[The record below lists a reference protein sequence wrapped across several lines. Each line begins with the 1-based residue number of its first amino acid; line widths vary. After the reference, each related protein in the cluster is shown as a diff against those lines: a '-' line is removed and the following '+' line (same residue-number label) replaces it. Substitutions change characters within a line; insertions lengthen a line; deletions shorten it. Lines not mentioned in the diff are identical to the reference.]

1 MKRKHFVFLSLGL
14 LLAGGIALNSCT
26 ENEENT
32 IVPIGTEYYIDD
44 IISVIPDTLRDDFF
58 ADFGNIPEGPI
69 PPKIEGSYV
78 MGPKQRVA
86 SNLEG
91 WPLVLP
97 IPEDNVNFR
106 FSEQHNELVKM
117 ELREAEN
124 EEVFTDTV
132 FVCGNGNAFTVYCIE
147 EKSITPELFG
157 VTYHAKI
164 TRGIVMKGRMA
175 SDGIEDF
182 RYATIV
188 LDSEDDYNGAMA
200 SLEKGTYFIYKD
212 GNGKAENCDW

>member
-1 MKRKHFVFLSLGL
+1 MFGCMILT
-14 LLAGGIALNSCT
+14 SCT
-26 ENEENT
+26 ENDDNT
-32 IVPIGTEYYIDD
+32 IVPIGAEYYIDD
-44 IISVIPDTLRDDFF
+44 ILSVIPDTLRNDFF

-69 PPKIEGSYV
+69 PPNIVGCYV
-78 MGPKQRVA
+78 MGPTERVA
-86 SNLEG
+86 SNVEG

-97 IPEDNVNFR
+97 IPEDNVVFR

-132 FVCGNGNAFTVYCIE
+132 YVCGNGDAFTVYCIE
-147 EKSITPELFG
+147 EKSITPELSG

-175 SDGIEDF
+175 SDGIADF
-182 RYATIV
+182 RYATVI

-200 SLEKGTYFIYKD
+200 SLEKGTYYIYKD